1 MKAYDRKKRQEG
13 FTLIEL
19 LVSLGIFLLV
29 IGAAFT
35 LLGSSQNRY
44 QAESQVLT
52 SFQEARLGLDQI
64 VRDVND
70 AGFPPPTFFNANFP
84 NLSANTPFAWG
95 PGYAGNIPCVIGTGG
110 GGTCATPDD
119 FDLIIETNP
128 NPQDPSCAPSPCQV
142 QWIRYQLQTPPAV
155 QVPTLMRGAVYRP
168 LVGRGDPDAATS
180 AAGVLAP
187 FVQNVVNNSPNLQVG
202 VDAAGNPIR
211 LSTQYPAVFPGG
223 APVPIFKYTCDRPLL
238 SQSLPLPTSDCLAA
252 AGDNSP
258 ANIRDV
264 AITLIVVAPSADAVT
279 QRARLVQLTGRGR
292 RVNPNQ

>member
-1 MKAYDRKKRQEG
+1 MKALGRKKRPEG

-19 LVSLGIFLLV
+19 LVALGIFLLV

-35 LLGSSQNRY
+35 LLGSSQGRY

-110 GGTCATPDD
+110 GGTCATPGD

-142 QWIRYQLQTPPAV
+142 QWIRYQLPTPPAG

-168 LVGRGDPDAATS
+168 PVGRGDPDAATS

-187 FVQNVVNNSPNLQVG
+187 FVQNVVNNSPNLQIG
-202 VDAAGNPIR
+202 VDAAGVPIK

-223 APVPIFKYTCDRPLL
+223 APVPIFQYICDRPSL
-238 SQSLPLPTSDCLAA
+238 SQSLPLPTAGCPAA
-252 AGDNSP
+252 AADNSP

-264 AITLIVVAPSADAVT
+264 AITLIVVAPSPDAVT

>member
-1 MKAYDRKKRQEG
+1 MNPVASHRRQPG

-44 QAESQVLT
+44 QTESQVLT

-70 AGFPPPTFFNANFP
+70 AGYPPPSYVGTDPTRFTI
-84 NLSANTPFAWG
+84 TPFAWS
-95 PGYAGNIPCVIGTGG
+95 PGYAGSISCVIGTGG
-110 GGTCATPDD
+110 GGTCATPSD

-128 NPQDPSCAPSPCQV
+128 NPQDPACPPNCV

-155 QVPTLMRGAVYRP
+155 QVPTLMRGAVYK
-168 LVGRGDPDAATS
+168 LGNNPDAATS

-187 FVQNVVNNSPNLQVG
+187 FVQNVVN
-202 VDAAGNPIR
+202 
-211 LSTQYPAVFPGG
+211 TPAQ
-223 APVPIFKYTCDRPLL
+223 PIFSYTCDTLATP
-238 SQSLPLPTSDCLAA
+238 QSAPLPCPLAVA
-252 AGDNSP
+252 ADNFP

-264 AITLIVVAPSADAVT
+264 MINLIVATPQLDATTGQPRVVEL
-279 QRARLVQLTGRGR
+279 RGRGR
-292 RVNPNQ
+292 RINPNQ

>member
-1 MKAYDRKKRQEG
+1 MNPASRDKRQPG

-44 QAESQVLT
+44 QTESQVLT

-70 AGFPPPTFFNANFP
+70 AGYPPPSYVGTDPTRFTI
-84 NLSANTPFAWG
+84 TPFAWN
-95 PGYAGNIPCVIGTGG
+95 PGYAGSISCVIGTGG
-110 GGTCATPDD
+110 GGTCATPSD

-128 NPQDPSCAPSPCQV
+128 NPQDPACPPNCV

-155 QVPTLMRGAVYRP
+155 QVPTLMRGAVYKA
-168 LVGRGDPDAATS
+168 GNNPDAATS

-187 FVQNVVNNSPNLQVG
+187 FVQNVVN
-202 VDAAGNPIR
+202 
-211 LSTQYPAVFPGG
+211 TPAQ
-223 APVPIFKYTCDRPLL
+223 PIFSYTCDTLATA
-238 SQSLPLPTSDCLAA
+238 QSAPLPCPLAA
-252 AGDNSP
+252 PADNFP

-264 AITLIVVAPSADAVT
+264 MINLIVATPQLDATTGQPRVVEL
-279 QRARLVQLTGRGR
+279 RGRGR
-292 RVNPNQ
+292 RINPNQ